1 MWKPVKKVSA
11 ILSWAE
17 VSDFLK
23 IIFFEINAFAMKQ
36 INHQLSFFLL
46 LIFLASCAASNH
58 HQTKNFDK
66 QAHRGG
72 RGLMPENTIA
82 SEKNAI
88 DYDCTLEMD
97 LQMSKDKKIVVSHDA
112 YFSSDFCLT
121 PEGDSISK
129 KDGLSRLIYNMP
141 YDSVAKYDVGLKPHP
156 GFPQQKKIHA
166 IKPLLSVLIDSVEA
180 YASQKHH
187 LNHYN
192 IEIKSNPKSDGKYY
206 STLEEYIDSSMKI
219 IVDKGIASRTMMQSF
234 DVRALRII
242 HDKYPGVQTSYLVS
256 ANNKKNVQGYID
268 ELGFVPD
275 VFSPEFSLVTKELVK
290 EFHKKNILVIPWT
303 PNSLE
308 DIQRLK
314 LIGVDGIISDFP
326 DLFAQVK

>member
-1 MWKPVKKVSA
+1 
-11 ILSWAE
+11 
-17 VSDFLK
+17 
-23 IIFFEINAFAMKQ
+23 MKQ
-36 INHQLSFFLL
+36 TNQQLSFFFLL
-46 LIFLASCAASNH
+46 LFLVSCAASS
-58 HQTKNFDK
+58 HQPGSARRFDK

-82 SEKNAI
+82 SMKNAI

-97 LQMSKDKKIVVSHDA
+97 LQMSKDKKIVVSHDG

-121 PEGDSISK
+121 PEGDSMSK

-156 GFPQQKKIHA
+156 GFPQQKKLPA

-180 YASQKHH
+180 YAKEKHH

-192 IEIKSNPKSDGKYY
+192 IEIKSNPKSDGKFY
-206 STLEEYIDSSMKI
+206 SSLDEYIDLAMKI
-219 IVDKGIASRTMMQSF
+219 IIDKGIASRTMIQSF
-234 DVRALRII
+234 DVRALKMI
-242 HDKYPGVQTSYLVS
+242 HDKYPRVKTSFLVS
-256 ANNKKNVQGYID
+256 ASNKKTAQEYID

-275 VFSPEFSLVTKELVK
+275 IFSPEFSLVTKDLVNA
-290 EFHKKNILVIPWT
+290 FHKKNVLVIPWT
-303 PNSLE
+303 PNTLE

-314 LIGVDGIISDFP
+314 DMGVDGAITDYPAI
-326 DLFAQVK
+326 FAELK